1 MTGLRALLLAAPCA
15 MALAACGNDVEVVE
29 EPADSAGEAA
39 PAADA
44 AGGETASISGEAT
57 GAPAEDA
64 QTIQIV
70 GSSTVYPFTTAVAE
84 QFGAKTQFPTPI
96 VESTGTGGGM
106 QLFCAG
112 VGSSTPDF
120 TNASR
125 RIKASEYEMCQE
137 NGVTE
142 VVEIPVGSDGIV
154 LANLRSAPAF
164 SITSKQLYTAL
175 ADQIPASD
183 SDCTLEENPYT
194 NWSEID
200 PSLPDEPIEVYGPP
214 PTSGTR
220 DAFVEIAMDKGAK
233 AYPCLAEMAESDE
246 DAFEA
251 AAYTIREDG
260 AWIDSGENDNAIVQT
275 LTKTPTALGV
285 FGYSFLEQNSDRV
298 KAATVDGVKPTFDTI
313 NTGEYPIS
321 RTLFFYA
328 KGQHADLVP
337 GMQEFLAEYTS
348 EDAMGEFGYLS
359 EKGLIPLDP
368 QRLAE
373 VREAALA
380 LEPMAE
386 APAE

>member
-15 MALAACGNDVEVVE
+15 MALAACGSDVEVVE
-29 EPADSAGEAA
+29 EPAGSAGEAA
-39 PAADA
+39 PAGDA
-44 AGGETASISGEAT
+44 AGGGAASISGEAT

-84 QFGAKTQFPTPI
+84 QFGAKTRFPTPI

-106 QLFCAG
+106 QLFCGG

-125 RIKASEYEMCQE
+125 RIKASEFEMCQE

-142 VVEIPVGSDGIV
+142 IVEIPVGSDGIV
-154 LANLRSAPAF
+154 LANLRSAPEF
-164 SITSKQLYTAL
+164 TISTQQLYTAL
-175 ADQIPASD
+175 ADRIPVSD
-183 SDCTLEENPYT
+183 TDCTLQENPYE

-233 AYPCLAEMAESDE
+233 AYSCLAEMAGTDE

-298 KAATVDGVKPTFDTI
+298 KAATIDGVKPTFETI
-313 NTGEYPIS
+313 NSGEYPIS

-328 KGQHADLVP
+328 KGQHAELVP
-337 GMQEFLAEYTS
+337 GMEAFLAEYTS

-373 VREAALA
+373 VRQKALA
-380 LEPMAE
+380 MEPMAE